1 MTLTHAPRNGPPPS
15 RLPKAAVRWGLAGLI
30 LLVWSYALFG
40 GEGIL
45 TQRQHRRELK
55 VLEARVAEARERNE
69 ALAAEVEGLKSD
81 DFVIERAIRTELDYQ
96 RPGEIV
102 LIVGNDDPMAVVED
116 GSGGGDASAPPRGGQ
131 GAPTK
136 VARSAL
142 E

>member
-1 MTLTHAPRNGPPPS
+1 M
-15 RLPKAAVRWGLAGLI
+15 RWGLLGLI

-45 TQRQHRRELK
+45 TQRRHRQELER
-55 VLEARVAEARERNE
+55 LEARVADARARNE
-69 ALAAEVEGLKSD
+69 ALAAEIKGLESD

-102 LIVGNDDPMAVVED
+102 LIVGSDDPLAGLGEEGD
-116 GSGGGDASAPPRGGQ
+116 GGESPAPAPGAPP
-131 GAPTK
+131 AP
-136 VARSAL
+136 VELARSAG

>member
-1 MTLTHAPRNGPPPS
+1 LTHAPRSGPTPS

-45 TQRQHRRELK
+45 TQRRHRRELK
-55 VLEARVAEARERNE
+55 VLEARVADARERNE
-69 ALAAEVEGLKSD
+69 ALAAEIRGLEND

-96 RPGEIV
+96 RSGEIV
-102 LIVGNDDPMAVVED
+102 LIVGSDDPLTKVENRRT
-116 GSGGGDASAPPRGGQ
+116 GE
-131 GAPTK
+131 GAPVSVSEVRPASIE
-136 VARSAL
+136 VARSGF